1 MPPFVD
7 SFGDQFT
14 AVIINTIGTILSGVF
29 VSLFGSFVTNVISP
43 FLESLFGTGM

>member
-14 AVIINTIGTILSGVF
+14 AVIINTIGTIMSGIF
-29 VSLFGSFVTNVISP
+29 VALFGSIVTNVISP
-43 FLESLFGTGM
+43 FLEGLFSTGM